1 MWGICASSYDAYTK
15 KLTVNPEDIADCI
28 EWWYLLISIQV
39 SQIGK
44 FVEGNK
50 FYPFSILTRINPN
63 NRAYTD
69 IPKVVIQVDEFII
82 GSVDISDNERIYEF
96 FQFWLP
102 MIQI

>member
-1 MWGICASSYDAYTK
+1 MWGIYASSYDAYTK
-15 KLTVNPEDIADCI
+15 KLTVNPEDTTDCI
-28 EWWYLLISIQV
+28 EWCYLLISIQV

-44 FVEGNK
+44 FVEGDK

-82 GSVDISDNERIYEF
+82 GSVDVSDNERIYEF
-96 FQFWLP
+96 FQFWFP